1 MILKQEAS
9 GEILHRLHRHMCFS
23 VVIKKFDLQ
32 TDVIWKAEVVE
43 EDWSTVQRRMV
54 QPVSLIQS

>member
-9 GEILHRLHRHMCFS
+9 GEILHRLHRHMCLS
-23 VVIKKFDLQ
+23 VVIRKFDLQ

-43 EDWSTVQRRMV
+43 DWNTVQRRMV
-54 QPVSLIQS
+54 QPVSLI